1 MIPDSASLH
10 PGYAGSDGRLDSMR
24 SDLLQSL
31 AARVAERQRAGLLR
45 RARTLDAAHGEHVT
59 VDGRELTNF
68 CSNDYLG
75 LAQDRRIVKALQEAA
90 GRWGVGSTAA
100 HLVCG
105 HRREHA
111 RLEEA
116 LCEWTGREAAI
127 LFSSGWLANLGTMQA
142 LLDRDSVCV
151 QDKLNHA
158 SLLDAAK
165 LAGATL
171 KRYPHGDAAG
181 AGRQLAAAG
190 EHPALLATDGVFSM
204 DGDVAPLRELA
215 TLCKRD
221 DATLMVDDAHGLGVL
236 GAHGAGS
243 GDAAGLRQDDVPVL
257 MATLGKA
264 LGCMGAFVAGS
275 RALVEGLAQFA
286 RTFVYTTAMPP
297 ALAAAACEAVHVART
312 EAWRREKLHALM
324 TRFRSGAMQLGLP
337 LTDSATAIQPIV
349 LGDAARAVAAS
360 RSLEE
365 RGFLVTAIRP
375 PTVPAGSARLRVTL
389 SAAHEEQDVDRLL
402 DALGE
407 LRTPS
412 PPTPPL
418 EGEG

>member
-1 MIPDSASLH
+1 MSNRADI
-10 PGYAGSDGRLDSMR
+10 
-24 SDLLQSL
+24 LQSL
-31 AARVAERQRAGLLR
+31 AARVEERQRAGLLR
-45 RARTLDAAHGEHVT
+45 RARTLDAARGVHIA
-59 VDGRELTNF
+59 VDGRELINF

-75 LAQDRRIVKALQEAA
+75 LAQDPRITRALQEAA
-90 GRWGVGSTAA
+90 NDCGVGSTAA

-116 LCEWTGREAAI
+116 LCEWTGRDAAI
-127 LFSSGWLANLGTMQA
+127 LFSSGWLANLGAMQA
-142 LLDRDSVCV
+142 LLDRDAVCV

-165 LAGATL
+165 LAGAAL
-171 KRYPHGDAAG
+171 KRYPHRDVAG
-181 AGRQLAAAG
+181 AERQLAAAG

-221 DATLMVDDAHGLGVL
+221 GATLMVDDAHGLGIL
-236 GAHGAGS
+236 GARGAGS
-243 GDAAGLRQDDVPVL
+243 VAEAGLAEHDVPLL

-264 LGCMGAFVAGS
+264 LGCAGAFVAGS
-275 RALVEGLAQFA
+275 RALVEGLTQFA

-297 ALAAAACEAVHVART
+297 ALAAATCEAVHIARR
-312 EAWRREKLHALM
+312 EDWRREKLRALIA
-324 TRFRSGAMQLGLP
+324 RFRSGAMELGLP
-337 LTDSATAIQPIV
+337 LADSVTAIQPIV
-349 LGDAARAVAAS
+349 LGDAARTVAAS
-360 RSLEE
+360 ISLEG

-402 DALGE
+402 DALS
-407 LRTPS
+407 LQALFPIAS
-412 PPTPPL
+412 
-418 EGEG
+418 

>member
-1 MIPDSASLH
+1 MSNRADI
-10 PGYAGSDGRLDSMR
+10 
-24 SDLLQSL
+24 LQSL
-31 AARVAERQRAGLLR
+31 AARVEERQRAGLLR
-45 RARTLDAAHGEHVT
+45 RARTLDAARGVHIA
-59 VDGRELTNF
+59 VDGRELINF

-75 LAQDRRIVKALQEAA
+75 LAQDPRITRALQEAA
-90 GRWGVGSTAA
+90 NDCGVGSTAA

-116 LCEWTGREAAI
+116 LCEWTGRDAAI
-127 LFSSGWLANLGTMQA
+127 LFSSGWLANLGAMQA
-142 LLDRDSVCV
+142 LLDRDGVCV

-165 LAGATL
+165 LAGAAL
-171 KRYPHGDAAG
+171 KRYPHRDVAG
-181 AGRQLAAAG
+181 AERQLAAAG

-221 DATLMVDDAHGLGVL
+221 GATLMVDDAHGLGVL
-236 GAHGAGS
+236 GTHGAGS
-243 GDAAGLRQDDVPVL
+243 VAEAGVRQNDVPAL

-264 LGCMGAFVAGS
+264 LGCAGAFVAGS
-275 RALVEGLAQFA
+275 HALVEGLTQFA

-297 ALAAAACEAVHVART
+297 ALAAAACEAVHIARR
-312 EAWRREKLHALM
+312 EDWRREKLRALIA
-324 TRFRSGAMQLGLP
+324 RFRSGAMELGLP
-337 LTDSATAIQPIV
+337 LADSMTAIQPIV
-349 LGDAARAVAAS
+349 VGDAARTVAAS
-360 RSLEE
+360 ISLEA

-402 DALGE
+402 DALS
-407 LRTPS
+407 LQALFPIAS
-412 PPTPPL
+412 
-418 EGEG
+418 

>member
-1 MIPDSASLH
+1 MSNRADI
-10 PGYAGSDGRLDSMR
+10 
-24 SDLLQSL
+24 LQSL
-31 AARVAERQRAGLLR
+31 AARVEERQRAGLLR
-45 RARTLDAAHGEHVT
+45 RARTLDAARGVHIA
-59 VDGRELTNF
+59 VDGRELINF

-75 LAQDRRIVKALQEAA
+75 LAQDPRITRALQEAA
-90 GRWGVGSTAA
+90 NDCGVGSTAA

-116 LCEWTGREAAI
+116 LCEWTGRDAAI
-127 LFSSGWLANLGTMQA
+127 LFSSGWLANLGAMQA
-142 LLDRDSVCV
+142 LLDRDGVCV

-165 LAGATL
+165 LAGAAL
-171 KRYPHGDAAG
+171 KRYPHRDVAG
-181 AGRQLAAAG
+181 AERQLAAAG

-221 DATLMVDDAHGLGVL
+221 GATLMVDDAHGLGVL
-236 GAHGAGS
+236 GARGAGS
-243 GDAAGLRQDDVPVL
+243 VAEAGVRQNDVPAL

-264 LGCMGAFVAGS
+264 LGCAGAFVAGS
-275 RALVEGLAQFA
+275 HALVEGLTQFA

-297 ALAAAACEAVHVART
+297 ALAAAACEAVHIARR
-312 EAWRREKLHALM
+312 EDWRREKLRALIA
-324 TRFRSGAMQLGLP
+324 RFRSGAMELGLP
-337 LTDSATAIQPIV
+337 LADSMTAIQPIV
-349 LGDAARAVAAS
+349 LGDAARTVAAS
-360 RSLEE
+360 ISLEA

-402 DALGE
+402 DALS
-407 LRTPS
+407 LQALFPIAS
-412 PPTPPL
+412 
-418 EGEG
+418 

>member
-1 MIPDSASLH
+1 MSNRADI
-10 PGYAGSDGRLDSMR
+10 
-24 SDLLQSL
+24 LQSL
-31 AARVAERQRAGLLR
+31 AARVEERQRAGLLR
-45 RARTLDAAHGEHVT
+45 RARTLDAARGVHIA
-59 VDGRELTNF
+59 VDGRELINF

-75 LAQDRRIVKALQEAA
+75 LAQDPRITRALQEAA
-90 GRWGVGSTAA
+90 NDCGVGSTAA

-116 LCEWTGREAAI
+116 LCEWTGRDAAI
-127 LFSSGWLANLGTMQA
+127 LFSSGWLANLGAMQA
-142 LLDRDSVCV
+142 LLDRDAVCV

-165 LAGATL
+165 LAGAAL
-171 KRYPHGDAAG
+171 KRYPHRDVAG
-181 AGRQLAAAG
+181 AERQLAAAG

-221 DATLMVDDAHGLGVL
+221 GATLMVDDAHGLGVL
-236 GAHGAGS
+236 GTHGAGS
-243 GDAAGLRQDDVPVL
+243 VAEAGLAEHDVPLL

-264 LGCMGAFVAGS
+264 LGCAGAFVAGS
-275 RALVEGLAQFA
+275 RALVEGLTQFA

-297 ALAAAACEAVHVART
+297 ALAAATCEAVHIARRDD
-312 EAWRREKLHALM
+312 WRREKLRALIA
-324 TRFRSGAMQLGLP
+324 RFRSGAMELGLP
-337 LTDSATAIQPIV
+337 LADSMTAIQPIV
-349 LGDAARAVAAS
+349 LGDAARTVAAS
-360 RSLEE
+360 ISLEG

-402 DALGE
+402 DALS
-407 LRTPS
+407 LQALFPIAS
-412 PPTPPL
+412 
-418 EGEG
+418 

>member
-1 MIPDSASLH
+1 
-10 PGYAGSDGRLDSMR
+10 MR
-24 SDLLQSL
+24 PDLLQSL
-31 AARVAERQRAGLLR
+31 ATRVAERERAGLLR
-45 RARTLDAAHGEHVT
+45 RARTLDAARGAYVT

-75 LAQDRRIVKALQEAA
+75 LAQDPRITKALQGAA
-90 GRWGVGSTAA
+90 NECGVGSTAA

-127 LFSSGWLANLGTMQA
+127 LFSSGWLANLGAMQA
-142 LLDRDSVCV
+142 LLERDSVCV

-165 LAGATL
+165 LASATL
-171 KRYPHGDAAG
+171 KRYPHRDPAG
-181 AGRQLAAAG
+181 AERQLAAAG

-215 TLCKRD
+215 ALCKRD
-221 DATLMVDDAHGLGVL
+221 GAMAMVDDAHGLGVL

-243 GDAAGLRQDDVPVL
+243 VHEAGLRQDDVPVL

-275 RALVEGLAQFA
+275 RVLVEGLTQFA

-297 ALAAAACEAVHVART
+297 ALAAAASEAVHIARS
-312 EAWRREKLHALM
+312 EDWRREKLRALIA
-324 TRFRSGAMQLGLP
+324 RFRSGAMQLGLP
-337 LTDSATAIQPIV
+337 LADSSTAIQPVV
-349 LGDAARAVAAS
+349 LGDAARTVAAS
-360 RSLEE
+360 RSLED
-365 RGFLVTAIRP
+365 RGFLVAAIRP
-375 PTVPAGSARLRVTL
+375 PTVPAGKARLRITL

-402 DALGE
+402 DGLAALIG
-407 LRTPS
+407 
-412 PPTPPL
+412 
-418 EGEG
+418 